1 MEQHLLRAFAGLI
14 NQLRQQGLG
23 FSHYIWRSSDDDKVR
38 STHAAHDDRLFRW
51 DDPPEGGH
59 PGQAYN
65 CRCHAE
71 PFVLGLSPGFVD
83 PQDDPIGYID
93 AFLSGHQ
100 PGISAG
106 TGVRPRE
113 AILDYLMPP
122 EPGVTI
128 NGEML
133 SVQAQGDLATAFL
146 HLDKAIS
153 QDPAR
158 FLAML
163 ARHGGDFTTLAQA
176 FGRTAP
182 ENFAVAALLA
192 ASGAPEAEVDSALTA
207 TRSLTDRL
215 IGGSATALGDLAGSI
230 RALPGLRWSDI
241 RLAATQI
248 YQDPSVLPEA
258 LVAPFR
264 ERIARGDYA
273 GALGYGLP
281 EVLAGLAGLARLRL
295 RVVDLP
301 GPLPITRDMLDAG
314 GKIEG
319 FHNAGPNAPRF
330 DKWIDSGGQVQMT
343 PDGNF
348 AYGTELDV
356 SGTRSRVTVIYRDG
370 APDFTP
376 FMKHPSGIRAV
387 EIEMTGTYPT
397 DFRRANIAAGHPEWG
412 SQAPEGWTWH
422 HNQDGLSM
430 ELIPREVNQAF
441 SHLGGA
447 SMVRRT
453 LQ

>member
-14 NQLRQQGLG
+14 NQLRQNAMG

-38 STHAAHDDRLFRW
+38 ASHAAHDDRLFSW

-59 PGQAYN
+59 PGQAWG

-71 PFVLGLSPGFVD
+71 PFVLGLSPGHAD

-93 AFLSGHQ
+93 AFLSPYQ

-113 AILDYLMPP
+113 AVLDYLMPP

-133 SVQAQGDLATAFL
+133 GVQAQGDLATSFL
-146 HLDKAIS
+146 NLDRAIKE
-153 QDPAR
+153 DPAR

-163 ARHGGDFTTLAQA
+163 ARHGGDFTTLSQA
-176 FGRTAP
+176 FGRAAP

-207 TRSLTDRL
+207 TRGLTDRL
-215 IGGSATALGDLAGSI
+215 IGGTATALGDLAGSI
-230 RALPGLRWSDI
+230 RALPELRWSDI
-241 RLAATQI
+241 RLAIAQI

-258 LVAPFR
+258 MVAPFR

-281 EVLAGLAGLARLRL
+281 EVLAGLAGLAGLRGRAAEL
-295 RVVDLP
+295 S
-301 GPLPITRDMLDAG
+301 GPLSITREMLDAG

-319 FHNAGPNAPRF
+319 FHNAGLYAPRF
-330 DKWIDSGGQVQMT
+330 DKWTDRGGQVQMT
-343 PDGNF
+343 PDGHF
-348 AYGTELDV
+348 SYTIELDV
-356 SGTRSRVTVIYRDG
+356 FGTRQRVTVTYRNG
-370 APDFTP
+370 SPDFAP
-376 FMKHPSGIRAV
+376 FMRHPSGVRAV
-387 EIEMTGTYPT
+387 EIEMTGGYPT

-412 SQAPEGWTWH
+412 SRPPSGWTWH
-422 HNQDGLSM
+422 HVEDGQTMQLVPWVIND
-430 ELIPREVNQAF
+430 EFGHE
-441 SHLGGA
+441 GGA
-447 SMVRRT
+447 ALIRRSEN
-453 LQ
+453 